1 LIHDIEPLDISPASI
16 DLQELKLLGQG
27 RTAEV
32 FLLRDRFV
40 IKVFRLN
47 FPKPAIDNEYLVCR
61 AIGSII
67 DIPKAHQR
75 LVVAGRDAIIFDF
88 IKGESGFRHLF
99 RNPWSIALF
108 AREFAA
114 IHARIHSTSVPDEV
128 PELKSILVRNI
139 NLHDHLTTESKTKI
153 IKYLDHLPGENK
165 LCHGDFHPENILMN
179 GRKPVV
185 LDWMTA
191 TRGNPLA
198 DVART
203 SILLKWAEP
212 GPGTPSFIKALLGS
226 VRRKFHRHYLGEYQR
241 LTGARQDAIEDWEL
255 PVLAAR
261 LMEWL
266 PGSEKQA
273 LITIV
278 SEKLKRLY

>member
-1 LIHDIEPLDISPASI
+1 MRDTESLDFSPDSI

-32 FLLRDRFV
+32 FLLGDRFV
-40 IKVFRLN
+40 VKVFRPN
-47 FPKPAIDNEYLVCR
+47 FPKQAIDNEYLVCR
-61 AIGSII
+61 SIGSVV
-67 DIPKAHQR
+67 DIPKAYQR
-75 LVVAGRDAIIFDF
+75 LVVAGRDAIIFDL

-99 RNPWSIALF
+99 RNPWSIAGF

-114 IHARIHSTSVPDEV
+114 IHARIHSTSVPDDV

-139 NLHDHLTTESKTKI
+139 NLHDHLTTDTKTKI
-153 IKYLDHLPGENK
+153 IKYLASLPGGNK
-165 LCHGDFHPENILMN
+165 LCHGDFHPENILIS
-179 GRKPVV
+179 GGKPFV

-212 GPGTPSFIKALLGS
+212 GPGIPSVIKILLS
-226 VRRKFHRHYLGEYQR
+226 SIRREFHRQYLSEYQR

-266 PGSEKQA
+266 PESEKRVLVA
-273 LITIV
+273 IV
-278 SEKLKRLY
+278 NEKLKRL

>member
-1 LIHDIEPLDISPASI
+1 MHEPESLDFSPDSI
-16 DLQELKLLGQG
+16 DLKELKLLGQG

-32 FLLRDRFV
+32 FLLGDRFV
-40 IKVFRLN
+40 IKVFRPN
-47 FPKPAIDNEYLVCR
+47 FPKQAIDNEYLVCR
-61 AIGSII
+61 SIGSVV
-67 DIPKAHQR
+67 DIPKAYQR
-75 LVVAGRDAIIFDF
+75 HVIAGRDAIIFDF
-88 IKGESGFRHLF
+88 VQGESGFRHLF
-99 RNPWSIALF
+99 RNPWSIAGF

-114 IHARIHSTSVPDEV
+114 VHAKIHSTSVPDAV

-139 NLHDHLTTESKTKI
+139 NLHDHLTTESKTEI
-153 IKYLDHLPGENK
+153 IKHLDRLPGGDN
-165 LCHGDFHPENILMN
+165 LCHGDFHPENILMK
-179 GRKPVV
+179 GRKPFV

-212 GPGTPSFIKALLGS
+212 GPGVPSLMKILLGGI
-226 VRRKFHRHYLGEYQR
+226 RRRFHRHYMSEYRR
-241 LTGARQDAIEDWEL
+241 LTGAKQDAIDDWEL

-266 PGSEKQA
+266 PESEKQV
-273 LITIV
+273 LVTIINT
-278 SEKLKRLY
+278 KLKRI